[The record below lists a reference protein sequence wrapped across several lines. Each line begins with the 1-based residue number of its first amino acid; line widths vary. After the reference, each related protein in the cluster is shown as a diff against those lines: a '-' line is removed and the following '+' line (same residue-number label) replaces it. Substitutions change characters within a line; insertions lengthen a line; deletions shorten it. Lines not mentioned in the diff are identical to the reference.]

1 MNRQSILAC
10 CWLIVSSLVV
20 RADDPPAPQRP
31 KIRIAFASLRDR
43 IRHPQVYLYEHDGQS
58 TGKLLPGI
66 PAVDKR
72 SDHHPQ
78 LTRDAQQCVFCMEV
92 EGQPSQLAAWDL
104 VAGKAIELLKIHAGD
119 QAHMA
124 PTIDATGNLLAFEAW
139 RRPGSPGRWDLQLYD
154 RSTQLFTDLSA
165 LNTTPHDERKPA
177 LSGDGEW
184 LAFTT
189 NAPDGEGQTDLRI
202 WKRGSF
208 TTSTPKELNSPVSDT
223 EPSLSHDGRLVAFIS
238 DRAGGSG
245 ARDVYLYDLQEQLL
259 VPLPGLNSAGQE
271 QSPHLSEDG
280 RYLAFV
286 SERLD
291 SAGERDIYLYDIAAR
306 QLLPTPGL
314 NSFRDEY
321 DPFVMG
327 MGK

>member
-1 MNRQSILAC
+1 MKHRC
-10 CWLIVSSLVV
+10 LIICLCLTLSSVV
-20 RADDPPAPQRP
+20 VQADDPPAAQRP
-31 KIRIAFASLRDR
+31 KILIAFASLRER
-43 IRHPQVYLYEHDGQS
+43 VRHPQISLYEHDGQS
-58 TGKLLPGI
+58 VGQLLPGV

-92 EGQPSQLAAWDL
+92 EGQPSQLAAWHL
-104 VAGKAIELLKIHAGD
+104 GTGAVIELPKIHDGD

-124 PTIDATGNLLAFEAW
+124 PTIDATGNWIAFETW

-154 RSTQLFTDLSA
+154 RSTQQLADLSV
-165 LNTTPHDERKPA
+165 LNSTPHDERKPS
-177 LSGDGEW
+177 LSGDGQW

-189 NAPDGEGQTDLRI
+189 NSPDGEGQTDLRI
-202 WKRGSF
+202 WGRGSS
-208 TTSTPKELNSPVSDT
+208 TTSAPKGLNSAGTDT
-223 EPSLSHDGRLVAFIS
+223 EPSLSGDGRLVAFIS
-238 DRAGGSG
+238 DRPGGSG
-245 ARDVYLYDLQEQLL
+245 ARDVYLYDLQEQQL

-291 SAGERDIYLYDIAAR
+291 SAGERDIYLYDITAQR
-306 QLLPTPGL
+306 LLPTPGL

-321 DPFVMG
+321 DPFVLG
-327 MGK
+327 VGK

>member
-1 MNRQSILAC
+1 MKRRCLLAC
-10 CWLIVSSLVV
+10 CCLSFSSLVV
-20 RADDPPAPQRP
+20 LADDPPAVQRP
-31 KIRIAFASLRDR
+31 KLLLAFASLRDR

-78 LTRDAQQCVFCMEV
+78 LTRDAQQCVYCFEV

-104 VAGKAIELLKIHAGD
+104 AGGKAIELPKIHAGD

-124 PTIDATGNLLAFEAW
+124 PTIDATGNLIAFEAW

-154 RSTQLFTDLSA
+154 RSTQQLVDLSF
-165 LNTTPHDERKPA
+165 LNAASHDERKPS
-177 LSGDGEW
+177 LSGDGQW

-202 WKRGSF
+202 WRRGSS
-208 TTSTPKELNSPVSDT
+208 TTSTPRGLNSPVADT

-245 ARDVYLYDLQEQLL
+245 ARDVYLYDLQELQL

-271 QSPHLSEDG
+271 QSPHLSADG

-291 SAGERDIYLYDIAAR
+291 SAGERDIYLYDIVAH
-306 QLLPTPGL
+306 QLLPTPEL

-321 DPFVMG
+321 DPFVLVMG
-327 MGK
+327 Q

>member
-1 MNRQSILAC
+1 MAC
-10 CWLIVSSLVV
+10 ICLLLSSLLV
-20 RADDPPAPQRP
+20 RADDPPASQRP
-31 KIRIAFASLRDR
+31 KLLVAFASLRDR
-43 IRHPQVYLYEHDGQS
+43 IKHPQVYLYEHDGQS
-58 TGKLLPGI
+58 SGKLLPGV

-78 LTRDAQQCVFCMEV
+78 LTRDAQRCVFCMED
-92 EGQPSQLAAWDL
+92 EGQPSQLTAWNL
-104 VAGKAIELLKIHAGD
+104 ETGSAIELTNIHAGD

-124 PTIDATGNLLAFEAW
+124 PTIDATGDLIAFETW

-154 RSTQLFTDLSA
+154 RSTQQLADLSV
-165 LNTTPHDERKPA
+165 LNSTPHDERKPS
-177 LSGDGEW
+177 LSGDGQW

-202 WKRGSF
+202 WSRGSF
-208 TTSTPKELNSPVSDT
+208 TTSTPKGLNSPSADT

-245 ARDVYLYDLQEQLL
+245 ARDVYLYDLQEQQL

-271 QSPHLSEDG
+271 QSPHLSGEG

-291 SAGERDIYLYDIAAR
+291 SAGERDIYLYDIVAR
-306 QLLPTPGL
+306 QLLLTPGL

-321 DPFVMG
+321 DPFVLG
-327 MGK
+327 IGE

>member
-1 MNRQSILAC
+1 MNHRCLLVC
-10 CWLIVSSLVV
+10 CWWLISCRVV
-20 RADDPPAPQRP
+20 WADDPSVAQRP
-31 KIRIAFASLRDR
+31 KILIAFASLRDR

-58 TGKLLPGI
+58 TGKLLPGV

-78 LTRDAQQCVFCMEV
+78 LTRDAQQCVFCLEV
-92 EGQPSQLAAWDL
+92 EGQPSQLAAWNL
-104 VAGKAIELLKIHAGD
+104 ETKSAIELPKIHAGD

-124 PTIDATGNLLAFEAW
+124 PTIDATGNLIAFEAW

-154 RSTQLFTDLSA
+154 RPSQQIVELSV
-165 LNTTPHDERKPA
+165 LNSTPHDERKPS
-177 LSGDGEW
+177 LSGDGQW

-202 WKRGSF
+202 WRRGSF
-208 TTSTPKELNSPVSDT
+208 TTSTPKGLNSPVADT
-223 EPSLSHDGRLVAFIS
+223 EPSLSHDGRLVAFVS

-245 ARDVYLYDLQEQLL
+245 ARDVYLYDLQEQQL

-271 QSPHLSEDG
+271 QSPCLSADG

-291 SAGERDIYLYDIAAR
+291 SEGERDIYLYDIAAH

-314 NSFRDEY
+314 NSIRDEY
-321 DPFVMG
+321 DPFVMAV
-327 MGK
+327 GK